1 MWRAC
6 HNSLPS
12 KCNLFRR
19 RIISE
24 QCCDRCKAENED
36 TVHAVWSCKMLDD
49 IWSANNSWNFQNQQY
64 FSSFSE
70 LMVWILDHQRNPA
83 LFAFTVWSVWHQ
95 RNQSQTRVAHWPL
108 NLISQWAHDNWVE
121 FKAQNSRLGGK
132 LQSRKWWKLILM
144 VPSLPRKRA
153 LVWVLLFGTRRVSL
167 LHLWPLG
174 FLNNFGW

>member
-6 HNSLPS
+6 QNSLPS

-49 IWSANNSWNFQNQQY
+49 IWSANNSWNFRNQQY

-83 LFAFTVWSVWHQ
+83 LFAFTVWSILA
-95 RNQSQTRVAHWPL
+95 SEKSITDSGSPL
-108 NLISQWAHDNWVE
+108 TSERHFTIGSRQLGRCRIHDTVE
-121 FKAQNSRLGGK
+121 TSSPGNDE
-132 LQSRKWWKLILM
+132 
-144 VPSLPRKRA
+144 
-153 LVWVLLFGTRRVSL
+153 
-167 LHLWPLG
+167 
-174 FLNNFGW
+174 N